1 MATNERKTAVV
12 KWFNDQKGFGFL
24 VPEGQQSERGK
35 DVFVHVSAVENAG
48 LHTLSEGQRISYE
61 LETDR
66 RGRTS
71 AVNLKVE
78 D

>member
-12 KWFNDQKGFGFL
+12 KWFSDQKGFGFL
-24 VPEGQQSERGK
+24 VPDGQESAKGR
-35 DVFVHVSAVENAG
+35 DIFVHISAVERAG
-48 LHTLSEGQRISYE
+48 LDTLSEGQRISYE

-78 D
+78 